1 MNGSFTPYASYDD
14 FVYPTKMMTVSD
26 VRKLYNIPKDYINAH
41 RSSNSQAVANFLN
54 ISVNHNDTKLFQKV
68 MAIRP
73 QPAVRFCGVECFF
86 FIRLFSTCTH
96 TNEQVRFRGNQ
107 ENDPFNLV
115 DIEGS
120 IDLQWIQGVGQGV
133 NTSYY
138 LHGGGSWGEEP
149 FLDWLVSISNS
160 DDPELV
166 RGVLSDIPSLIFPL

>member
-26 VRKLYNIPKDYINAH
+26 VRKLYNVPKDYVNAH

-73 QPAVRFCGVECFF
+73 QPAVRFLFCFEAPA
-86 FIRLFSTCTH
+86 LLNMYTH
-96 TNEQVRFRGNQ
+96 EQVRFRGNQ